1 MKWRSNR
8 HAPRNNKGPVWSQH
22 LADHQ
27 YTKLTNQRH
36 THIRMDAS
44 ASDHQ
49 NSTVKWFNDEK
60 GCGFITT
67 ENCSLIIHHQY
78 TNHALISNT
87 DASASNR
94 QNSTVK

>member
-1 MKWRSNR
+1 M
-8 HAPRNNKGPVWSQH
+8 PPGILEGQTGPSIYLATSTPTRPKPTSQP
-22 LADHQ
+22 
-27 YTKLTNQRH
+27 H
-36 THIRMDAS
+36 THINTDAS
-44 ASDHQ
+44 ASDRQ
-49 NSTVKWFNDEK
+49 NGTVKWFNDEK
-60 GCGFITT
+60 GYDFITT